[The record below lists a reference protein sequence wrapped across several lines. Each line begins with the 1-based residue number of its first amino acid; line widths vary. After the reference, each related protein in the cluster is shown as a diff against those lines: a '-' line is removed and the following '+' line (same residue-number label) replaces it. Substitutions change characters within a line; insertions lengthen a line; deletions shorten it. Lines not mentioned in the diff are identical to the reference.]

1 MLYYES
7 GKIRFGSVYVKI
19 PDGVYIETQP
29 EMSYEFGFVLVSPD
43 ERFQITIQCD
53 NEKKDALKYLNSVTQ
68 GVGYKHLDKPEKIQ
82 VNGLHGW
89 QLRYGDIGDRSIY
102 YEVVLDIPKTEE
114 ARILDIYVRIEHP
127 TDRESVINSRI
138 VQELLSGI
146 TIA

>member
-43 ERFQITIQCD
+43 ESFQITIQCD
-53 NEKKDALKYLNSVTQ
+53 NEKKDALKYLNSVTR
-68 GVGYKHLDKPEKIQ
+68 GVGYKHLDKPEQIQ

-89 QLRYGDIGDRSIY
+89 QLRYGPI
-102 YEVVLDIPKTEE
+102 
-114 ARILDIYVRIEHP
+114 
-127 TDRESVINSRI
+127 
-138 VQELLSGI
+138 
-146 TIA
+146 